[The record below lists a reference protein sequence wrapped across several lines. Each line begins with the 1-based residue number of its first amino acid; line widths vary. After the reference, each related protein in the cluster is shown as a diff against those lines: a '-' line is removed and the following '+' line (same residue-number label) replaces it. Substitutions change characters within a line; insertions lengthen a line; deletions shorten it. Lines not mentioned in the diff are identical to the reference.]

1 MSDWLPFPHMIR
13 ALFHLFRGRGGQSG
27 HLLRQSVLNTPVQK
41 EGSKKCSSSKIQT
54 AVHYHNC
61 KPANKSKKV
70 NAMAKEQIQQQM
82 LQKLETKMKQLTDA
96 GIDINS
102 EEFDVTSILKL

>member
-1 MSDWLPFPHMIR
+1 
-13 ALFHLFRGRGGQSG
+13 
-27 HLLRQSVLNTPVQK
+27 
-41 EGSKKCSSSKIQT
+41 
-54 AVHYHNC
+54 
-61 KPANKSKKV
+61 
-70 NAMAKEQIQQQM
+70 MAKEQIQQQM